1 MRPVIAIPL
10 AIALLGCSQRST
22 PEEVET
28 GAFNPD
34 DVVHRTDTMVKV
46 DVHRKDVPLKD
57 MPIIAE
63 TLGGLPMTGLAD
75 VTIDLTV
82 PKADGVTKYK
92 EINGSIAASC
102 PAGCSLGNG
111 KGQVALPGLGNV
123 DFGNVDLGA
132 IDIRAVI
139 KNGHL
144 TMNQFD
150 IVSGDFEMHA
160 RLRLDFAESLEA
172 STVDGCLWFK
182 PKDALMKR
190 EPKTYAVLS
199 TTGANVDSEGF
210 YSIKVGGSVGGIK
223 RLAQDCRPKT

>member
-34 DVVHRTDTMVKV
+34 DVVHRTDSMVKV

-75 VTIDLTV
+75 VAIDLTV
-82 PKADGVTKYK
+82 PKSGGVTKYK
-92 EINGSIAASC
+92 EITGTIAASC

-111 KGQVALPGLGNV
+111 KAQLAMPGLGAI

-132 IDIRAVI
+132 VDIRAVI
-139 KNGHL
+139 KDGHL

-150 IVSGDFEMHA
+150 VLSNDFEMHA
-160 RLRLDFAESLEA
+160 RLRLDFAEALEA

-190 EPKTYAVLS
+190 EPKTYAALM
-199 TTGANVDSEGF
+199 TTGASTDSEGF
-210 YSIKVGGSVGGIK
+210 FSIKLTGTVGGIK
-223 RLAQDCRPKT
+223 RLAQECRPST

>member
-10 AIALLGCSQRST
+10 AIGLLACSQRST
-22 PEEVET
+22 PEEVEI

-34 DVVHRTDTMVKV
+34 DVVHKTDDMVKV

-82 PKADGVTKYK
+82 PKAKGVTKYK
-92 EINGSIAASC
+92 EINGTIAASC
-102 PAGCSLGNG
+102 PSGCSLGNG
-111 KGQVALPGLGNV
+111 KAQLVMPGLGNL

-139 KNGHL
+139 KDGHL

-150 IVSGDFEMHA
+150 VVSGDFEMHA
-160 RLRLDFAESLEA
+160 RLRLDFAEALDA
-172 STVDGCLWFK
+172 STVDGCIWFK

-199 TTGANVDSEGF
+199 TTGASVDSAGF
-210 YSIKVGGSVGGIK
+210 FSIKVTGTVGGIK
-223 RLAQDCRPKT
+223 RLAQECRPTT

>member
-1 MRPVIAIPL
+1 MRPVIA
-10 AIALLGCSQRST
+10 AIVLFGCSQRST

-28 GAFNPD
+28 GAFNPED
-34 DVVHRTDTMVKV
+34 AVHRTADMIKV

-75 VTIDLTV
+75 VAIELTV
-82 PKADGVTKYK
+82 PKPGGVTKYK
-92 EINGSIAASC
+92 EITGTITASC

-111 KGQVALPGLGNV
+111 KAQLAAPGLGNI

-132 IDIRAVI
+132 IEIRAVI
-139 KNGHL
+139 KDGHL

-160 RLRLDFAESLEA
+160 RLRLDFAEALEA
-172 STVDGCLWFK
+172 STVDGCIWFK

-190 EPKTYAVLS
+190 EPKTYAVLA
-199 TTGANVDSEGF
+199 TTGASADSEGF
-210 YSIKVGGSVGGIK
+210 FSIKVAGTVGGIK
-223 RLAQDCRPKT
+223 RLAEECRPKT